1 MKRLAKYLRGY
12 IKESILGPLLKLC
25 EATLELIVPLIIA
38 LIVDGGIE
46 GEGGISYTI
55 WMCVL
60 LVAFG
65 AVGLLF
71 SVFAQYFCAKAS
83 VGFVTGVRGA
93 LFRKM
98 QTFSYTD
105 IDTLGTSTMITR
117 MTADAVKV
125 QNGLNLALRLLL
137 RSPFVVFGAMIMA
150 FVVNPT
156 SAISFAV
163 VIPALSVVVFGIM
176 FITMPQYKSVG
187 KHTDT
192 VLGKTRENLSGVRV
206 IRAFRKEN
214 DEVESFGVANDRL
227 TGMQKRVGMVSSL
240 LNPLTY
246 VIINLAILW
255 LMELGAIQVE
265 SGTLTAGQV
274 LALYNYMSQILVE
287 LIKLANLIIS
297 ISRALVSASRIADVL
312 ELKTT
317 EVSGVAKAGA
327 GSEYAVEFRGASLKY
342 FGSGEE
348 SVTDISF
355 SARSGDTIGII
366 GGTGSGKTSLIN
378 MIPGFYPAT
387 AGSVVIDGTNVT
399 EYDTEALREMIGIVP
414 QKAVLFRGTV
424 RDNMRYR
431 CRNATDEEI
440 WRALEIAQAREVV
453 EEKGGLDAL
462 IEEGGTNLSGGQRQ
476 RLTIARALVG
486 SPKILILDDS
496 ASALDF
502 ATDARL
508 RAAIREMGGGTT
520 VFIVSQR
527 TSSIMHADKIILLED
542 GEMVGQGTH
551 DELLSTSDI
560 YREIYESQFG
570 KDDTP
575 SIDAHSFKE
584 VGANG

>member
-12 IKESILGPLLKLC
+12 IKESILGPLFKLC

-46 GEGGISYTI
+46 GEGGTGYAV
-55 WMCVL
+55 WMCLL

-65 AVGLLF
+65 AVGLGF
-71 SVFAQYFCAKAS
+71 SVVAQYFCAKAS
-83 VGFVTGVRGA
+83 VGFVSKVRGA
-93 LFRKM
+93 LFRKI

-150 FVVNPT
+150 FVVNPA
-156 SAISFAV
+156 SAVSFAV
-163 VIPALSVVVFGIM
+163 VIPLLSVVVFGIM
-176 FITMPQYKSVG
+176 LITIPQYKSVQ
-187 KHTDT
+187 KHTDA

-206 IRAFRKEN
+206 IRAFRME
-214 DEVESFGVANDRL
+214 DQETASFGAANNLL
-227 TGMQKRVGMVSSL
+227 TAMQKRVGMVSSL

-246 VIINLAILW
+246 VLINLAIIW
-255 LMELGAIQVE
+255 LMQLGAIQVE
-265 SGTLTAGQV
+265 SGILTAGEV
-274 LALYNYMSQILVE
+274 IALYNYMSQILVE

-312 ELKTT
+312 DTEST
-317 EVSGVAKAGA
+317 EVCGGTKVGE
-327 GSEYAVEFRGASLKY
+327 GSEYAVEFRGATLKY
-342 FGSGEE
+342 AGSGAP
-348 SVTDISF
+348 SLTDISF
-355 SARSGDTIGII
+355 SALRGETIGII
-366 GGTGSGKTSLIN
+366 GGTGAGKSSLIN

-387 AGSVVIDGTNVT
+387 GGSVLIDGTNVAD
-399 EYDTEALREMIGIVP
+399 YDTEALREMIGIVP

-424 RDNMRYR
+424 RENMRYR
-431 CRNATDEEI
+431 RADATDEEI
-440 WRALEIAQAREVV
+440 WHALEIAQAREVI

-462 IEEGGTNLSGGQRQ
+462 IEEGGSNLSGGQRQ

-486 SPKILILDDS
+486 SPEILILDDS

-542 GEMVGQGTH
+542 GEMAAVGTH
-551 DELLSTSDI
+551 EHLLATSEI

-570 KDDTP
+570 KDSASHLSPKLTEGV
-575 SIDAHSFKE
+575 S
-584 VGANG
+584 ANG

>member
-12 IKESILGPLLKLC
+12 IKESILGPLFKLC

-38 LIVDGGIE
+38 LIVDNGIE
-46 GEGGISYTI
+46 GDGGTNYTI
-55 WMCVL
+55 WMCVV

-65 AVGLLF
+65 AVGLGF
-71 SVFAQYFCAKAS
+71 SVVAQYFCAKAS

-105 IDTLGTSTMITR
+105 IDTIGTSTMITR
-117 MTADAVKV
+117 MTADAGKV

-150 FVVNPT
+150 FVVNPA

-176 FITMPQYKSVG
+176 LISMPQYKSVQ
-187 KHTDT
+187 KHTDNI
-192 VLGKTRENLSGVRV
+192 LGKTRENLSGVRV
-206 IRAFRKEN
+206 IRAFRKEG
-214 DEVESFGVANDRL
+214 DELESFGAANDAL
-227 TGMQKRVGMVSSL
+227 TGVQKRVGMISSL

-265 SGTLTAGQV
+265 SGVLTAGQV

-297 ISRALVSASRIADVL
+297 ISRALASASRIADVL
-312 ELKTT
+312 DLTAT
-317 EVSGVAKAGA
+317 ESCGTVREGA
-327 GSEYAVEFRGASLKY
+327 GSEYAVEFRGAGLRY
-342 FGSGEE
+342 HGSGEA
-348 SVTDISF
+348 SLVDITF
-355 SARSGDTIGII
+355 SALRGETIGII

-387 AGSVVIDGTNVT
+387 EGSVTIDGTEVG
-399 EYDTEALREMIGIVP
+399 EYNTEALREMIGIVP
-414 QKAVLFRGTV
+414 QRAVLFRGTV
-424 RDNMRYR
+424 RENMRYR
-431 CRNATDEEI
+431 CADATDEEI
-440 WRALEIAQAREVV
+440 YRALEIAQAREVV
-453 EEKGGLDAL
+453 EEKGGLDAM

-496 ASALDF
+496 ASALDY

-508 RAAIREMGGGTT
+508 RSAIREMGGDTT

-542 GEMVGQGTH
+542 GEMAALGTH
-551 DELLSTSDI
+551 EELLATSEI

-570 KDDTP
+570 KGV
-575 SIDAHSFKE
+575 K
-584 VGANG
+584 ANG